1 VNSLRDD
8 DGVRAWEG
16 RPVEAW
22 AARWGVAGV
31 EAYGVLD
38 STNDRARALLERAP
52 PDSGVWVVLADE
64 QLRGRGRGGSVWH
77 SPAGAGL
84 WLSLAVPGA
93 QPAPKLPLR
102 IGMAVAHAVEA
113 CAPGVRA
120 GIKWPNDIFV
130 EGRKLGGVLCEG
142 VGRGVIVGVGV
153 NVRPVRGA
161 LPDEVATRA
170 ISLEEAVGRP
180 VSRAE
185 LATELITRARDAAR
199 RTGKPLSSGF
209 LEEMAGRDV
218 LRGVAVVTS
227 LGAKGIAC
235 GVAPDGA
242 LLVERTDGTRV
253 PIRAGSVRP
262 AEEPS

>member
-1 VNSLRDD
+1 MNPLRAD
-8 DGVRAWEG
+8 DGVSVWEG
-16 RPVEAW
+16 RSVEAW

-38 STNDRARALLERAP
+38 STNDRARALLEEAP
-52 PDSGVWVVLADE
+52 PGSGVRVVLADE

-77 SPAGAGL
+77 SPPGAGL

-93 QPAPKLPLR
+93 QPAPQLPLR
-102 IGMAVAHAVEA
+102 IGLAVAHAVEA

-120 GIKWPNDIFV
+120 GIKWPNDVFA

-142 VGRGVIVGVGV
+142 VGQGVIVGVGV
-153 NVRPVRGA
+153 NVRPAPGA
-161 LPDEVATRA
+161 MPDEVAARA
-170 ISLEEAVGRP
+170 ISMGEAAGRP
-180 VSRAE
+180 VSRAR
-185 LATELITRARDAAR
+185 LASEIVTRACGAVR
-199 RTGKPLSSGF
+199 RAGEPLGPGF
-209 LEEMAGRDV
+209 LEELARRDV

-227 LGAKGIAC
+227 LGATGVAC

-242 LLVERTDGTRV
+242 LLVERTDGRRV

-262 AEEPS
+262 AEEPR